1 MRRGLTLT
9 ELLVAIAVIALLV
22 GLLFPVFV
30 SMRSKGRQFVCA
42 SNLRQIAAAVH
53 LYVRDYDGIPPSHP
67 FGWPYPL
74 SFYLRMSLPFPEAH
88 LPMTRTRQ
96 LIPTGVFQ
104 CPEQPYRQPDPLCPF
119 GWEMYPTLSYGIN
132 RVYTDACTCCVDPR
146 LTSKLFIRP
155 LPGTINICGPFSQDW
170 DWPIDATNTVL
181 IVDRS
186 WEDCSPI
193 SHMIGKL
200 APLPFPFH
208 GRCYPPGPPVDEDYL
223 FGRSTEWFKR
233 AFGSPHQ
240 GGTNTAFVDG
250 HVKWMLPDK
259 LNERTSTGLLKWWIS
274 FKIP

>member
-119 GWEMYPTLSYGIN
+119 GWYEFPTISYSIN
-132 RVYTDACTCCVDPR
+132 GVYNDICTCTHLGLSVAKIP
-146 LTSKLFIRP
+146 
-155 LPGTINICGPFSQDW
+155 PGTINICGPFAQDW
-170 DWPIDATNTVL
+170 DWPIDTTNTVL
-181 IVDRS
+181 ILDRS
-186 WEDCSPI
+186 ISWESCTFRPA
-193 SHMIGKL
+193 IGKW
-200 APLPFPFH
+200 APLPLLVK
-208 GRCYPPGPPVDEDYL
+208 GQCYPPGGPPVDEDYL
-223 FGRSTEWFKR
+223 FGVPTEWFKR